1 MPEVIVAKT
10 SDFADPGR
18 KVFEVGGVEVGVFQ
32 LGGEFYAWENR
43 CPHYDGPACQG
54 RIIPETTEAVNDDK
68 TSRGREF
75 SKTEMNVSCPWHGME
90 FNIRTG
96 RHPTNNAVRLR
107 SVPLRI
113 AGGDIYLSIREPRR

>member
-1 MPEVIVAKT
+1 MTDLIVAKT
-10 SDFADPGR
+10 TDFEDPDR
-18 KVFEVGGVEVGVFQ
+18 KVFEVGDMEVGVFK

-43 CPHYDGPACQG
+43 CPHMDGPACQG
-54 RIIPETTEAVNDDK
+54 RIVPETTEAVNDDR

-75 SKTEMNVSCPWHGME
+75 SKTELNVSCPWHGME

-96 RHPTNNAVRLR
+96 RHPTNSDVRLR

-113 AGGDIYLSIREPRR
+113 EEDDIYLTIRQRR